1 MARYF
6 EEEKKSGYGKTYTTF
21 KAIADKPR
29 RMTTYGDDPWP
40 VGAFPVAELKVA
52 NPAERTLFDNDLY
65 DLDIDLAKH
74 SAITLNDHMLWEGHD
89 DYKIEKAVEKQRDT
103 PQMFVS
109 EPAEVVGLYADPSMR
124 HTVGTL
130 GGLALNQFGKLRA
143 DSSLSQYSSRL
154 AKRGIDAGLVKAN
167 PNNIDAESTFD
178 TNLPPRELEYDVE
191 SATNPTFVPPTSLS
205 EISRPRLDH
214 ARRTVH
220 GMLRPK
226 TSPEQFG
233 PLQPD
238 PQLPGME

>member
-1 MARYF
+1 MASYF
-6 EEEKKSGYGKTYTTF
+6 EEDKKSYNKTYTTF
-21 KAIADKPR
+21 QAIADKPR
-29 RMTTYGDDPWP
+29 RVYTNDDPP
-40 VGAFPVAELKVA
+40 YGNFPVAELKVK
-52 NPAERTLFDNDLY
+52 NPEERTLFDNNLY
-65 DLDIDLAKH
+65 DLDIDLAEH
-74 SAITLNDHMLWEGHD
+74 SARTLGEHMLWEGHD
-89 DYKIEKAVEKQRDT
+89 DYKIEKAEEAQRNT

-154 AKRGIDAGLVKAN
+154 AKRGIDAGMVKAN
-167 PNNIDAESTFD
+167 PDNIGAEPTFD
-178 TNLPPRELEYDVE
+178 SDLPPREWTYDVE
-191 SATNPTFVPPTSLS
+191 SVTNPTLVPPTSHS

>member
-6 EEEKKSGYGKTYTTF
+6 EEDKKSGYGKTYTTF
-21 KAIADKPR
+21 QAIADKPR
-29 RMTTYGDDPWP
+29 RVYTNDDPP
-40 VGAFPVAELKVA
+40 FGNFPVAELKVA
-52 NPAERTLFDNDLY
+52 NPAERTLFDNNLY

-74 SAITLNDHMLWEGHD
+74 SARTLNDRMLWEGHYD
-89 DYKIEKAVEKQRDT
+89 DEIDKAVEKQRDT

-143 DSSLSQYSSRL
+143 DSALSQYSSRL

-167 PNNIDAESTFD
+167 PNNIGAESTFD

-205 EISRPRLDH
+205 EISRPRLDQ